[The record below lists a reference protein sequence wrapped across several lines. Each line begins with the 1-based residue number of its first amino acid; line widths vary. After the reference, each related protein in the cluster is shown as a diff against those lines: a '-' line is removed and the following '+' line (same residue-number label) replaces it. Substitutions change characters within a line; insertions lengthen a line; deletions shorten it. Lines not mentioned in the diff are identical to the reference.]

1 MLKYADVQGSRG
13 ARGCCVFVP
22 ARSRAGT
29 AIYDSIRHHTSAYV
43 SIRQHT
49 SAYVSIR
56 LVHMIVVP
64 AGGCVFIP
72 ARSRA
77 GCEQILLYMCPHYT
91 IYVSSYY
98 YMCPHYT
105 IYVSSYY
112 CMCLHTTRCV
122 RIILYMCPNTTIY
135 VSSYY
140 YICVLILHVDTC
152 SFAGSPLLLVNN
164 AAYDGIFEFAL

>member
-1 MLKYADVQGSRG
+1 MLTYTV
-13 ARGCCVFVP
+13 VEV
-22 ARSRAGT
+22 RAAAACSYPLVREQVLLYMT
-29 AIYDSIRHHTSAYV
+29 AYVSIRHHTSAYV

-49 SAYVSIR
+49 SSTYDSSTCWR
-56 LVHMIVVP
+56 LRVHTCSF
-64 AGGCVFIP
+64 ASS
-72 ARSRA
+72 SRA
-77 GCEQILLYMCPHYT
+77 DTT
-91 IYVSSYY
+91 IYVSALYY
-98 YMCPHYT
+98 ICVLILLYMCPHYT